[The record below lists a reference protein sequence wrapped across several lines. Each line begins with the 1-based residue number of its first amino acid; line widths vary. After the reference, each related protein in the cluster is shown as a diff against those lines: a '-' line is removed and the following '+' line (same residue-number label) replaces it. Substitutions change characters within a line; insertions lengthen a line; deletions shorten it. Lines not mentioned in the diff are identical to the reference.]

1 MDRREFLLATSVASA
16 VPLIGRAR
24 DVTYDP
30 TERSIAELGLAMQR
44 GAISAE
50 VLAQTYL
57 ARIARFDAAGPKFR
71 SVLAVN
77 PKALEQARAL
87 DREREAGKT
96 RGPLHGIPILIKD
109 NIETLDPL
117 PTTAGSRALRHSTHA
132 VDAPLVARLRSAGA
146 VILGKTN
153 LSEWANFR
161 SSRSTSGWSGVGGQ
175 TGNAYAVERNPSG
188 SSSGSAVAAAL
199 SFCAAA
205 VGTETDGSILSP
217 SAYNGL
223 VGLKP
228 TVGAV
233 SGRGIVPLSPRQD
246 TAGPMARSAADA
258 AVLMNA
264 MSEQPLRWRESTAGL
279 ESFRLRG
286 LRVGVVEPSRAAHPA
301 TIRCFEDARRTLD
314 REGAVLVPVSEP
326 AGLRNLD
333 EAEITA
339 LLYEFKDS
347 LNRYMSGLDPIKVP
361 SRSLRDLIAFN
372 LAHEADEM
380 PDFRQELFEQAEA
393 CGALSD
399 EKYLQALASLK
410 KGADV
415 DGLRVMLATQSIDV
429 LFAAGNAPPEIRDP
443 LRGDR
448 GGEGT
453 WPAIAS
459 AAAIAGYPSVTVP
472 AGVERGL
479 PIGIVMVADRFADGL
494 LLQAARAFERA
505 ASARV
510 PPRLPNTR

>member
-1 MDRREFLLATSVASA
+1 MDRREFLLATGVAVA
-16 VPLIGRAR
+16 APLLAGASRGA
-24 DVTYDP
+24 YDP

-44 GAISAE
+44 GIVSAE
-50 VLAQTYL
+50 SLVQSYL
-57 ARIARFDAAGPKFR
+57 ARIARFDASGPAFR
-71 SVLAVN
+71 SVLAIN
-77 PKALEQARAL
+77 PAALEQARAL
-87 DREREAGKT
+87 DRERQAGKT
-96 RGPLHGIPILIKD
+96 RGVLHGIPILIKD
-109 NIETLDPL
+109 NIETADPV
-117 PTTAGSRALRHSTHA
+117 PTTAGSLALRHSTHST
-132 VDAPLVARLRSAGA
+132 DAPLVARLRAAGA

-175 TGNAYAVERNPSG
+175 TGNAYAIERNPSG

-205 VGTETDGSILSP
+205 IGTETDGSILSP
-217 SAYNGL
+217 SSYNGL

-258 AVLMNA
+258 AVLMSA
-264 MSEQPLRWRESTAGL
+264 IGEQPLRFGESIASL
-279 ESFRLRG
+279 EAFRLRG
-286 LRVGVVEPSRAAHPA
+286 LRIGVVEPSRAAHPA
-301 TIRCFEDARRTLD
+301 TLRCFEEARRTFE
-314 REGAVLVPVSEP
+314 REGAVLVPVQEP
-326 AGLRNLD
+326 AALRSLD

-347 LNRYMSGLDPIKVP
+347 LNRYMSGLDPAKVP

-372 LAHEADEM
+372 LANEAAEM

-393 CGALSD
+393 CGPLTD
-399 EKYLQALASLK
+399 QKYLQALATLQ

-415 DGLRVMLATQSIDV
+415 EGLRAMLTTPSVDL
-429 LFAAGNAPPEIRDP
+429 LFAAGNAPTEIRDP

-459 AAAIAGYPSVTVP
+459 AAAIAGYPSITVP
-472 AGVERGL
+472 AGSVRGL
-479 PIGIVMVADRFADGL
+479 PIGIVLVADRFKEGS
-494 LLQAARAFERA
+494 LLQTAHAFERA
-505 ASARV
+505 AGARV
-510 PPRLPNTR
+510 PPRLPNAR

>member
-1 MDRREFLLATSVASA
+1 MDRREFLLATGIAAGGPILAGASQGA
-16 VPLIGRAR
+16 F
-24 DVTYDP
+24 DP
-30 TERSIAELGLAMQR
+30 TERSISELSLEMQR
-44 GAISAE
+44 GVLSAE
-50 VLAQTYL
+50 MLVKAYL
-57 ARIARFDAAGPKFR
+57 ARIARFDAAGPKFC

-77 PKALEQARAL
+77 PTALEQARSL
-87 DREREAGKT
+87 DRERKAGKT

-109 NIETLDPL
+109 NIETSDPM
-117 PTTAGSRALRHSTHA
+117 PTTAGSLALRNSTHTA
-132 VDAPLVARLRSAGA
+132 DAPLVARLRSAGA

-199 SFCAAA
+199 SLCAAA
-205 VGTETDGSILSP
+205 IGTETDGSILSP
-217 SAYNGL
+217 SSYNGL

-258 AVLMNA
+258 AVLMSVI
-264 MSEQPLRWRESTAGL
+264 SEQPLRWGAATMGL

-286 LRVGVVEPSRAAHPA
+286 LRIGVVEPSRAAHPA
-301 TIRCFEDARRTLD
+301 TISCFEAARRTFE
-314 REGAVLVPVSEP
+314 REGAVLVPAQET
-326 AGLRNLD
+326 AALRSLD
-333 EAEITA
+333 DAEITA

-347 LNRYMSGLDPIKVP
+347 LNRYLAELDPAKVP

-372 LAHEADEM
+372 LANEAAEM

-393 CGALSD
+393 CGPLSD
-399 EKYLQALASLK
+399 QKYLQALATLQ

-415 DGLRVMLATQSIDV
+415 DGLRTMLAMQSVDV
-429 LFAAGNAPPEIRDP
+429 LFAAGNAPAEIRDP

-459 AAAIAGYPSVTVP
+459 AAAIAGYPSITVP
-472 AGVERGL
+472 AGSVRGL
-479 PIGIVMVADRFADGL
+479 PIGIVLVADRFMDGL
-494 LLQAARAFERA
+494 LLQTAHAFERA

-510 PPRLPNTR
+510 PPRSPNAR